1 MRYEGELEISLP
13 KEVFEKAPKL
23 IEEYPLRDPSGR
35 VLMRVPLDDVIYNLT
50 LKQAE
55 GIYKNG
61 SR

>member
-1 MRYEGELEISLP
+1 M
-13 KEVFEKAPKL
+13 
-23 IEEYPLRDPSGR
+23 EEYPLRDPSGR
-35 VLMRVPLDDVIYNLT
+35 ILMRVPLDDVIYNLT